1 MNDVHK
7 CEPVIRSFEK
17 DSKICKLLLQKWRIL
32 EEILNVLKVMYQA
45 TIVMQKEDFRLS
57 DFFAT
62 WNFIDNKLKRLAS
75 RENSTGL
82 ANEMINKL
90 ADRKRQLLD
99 NPAMSAAQV
108 LDPRFCKDLNDV
120 QMDMAV
126 KALESLHKQ
135 LLNLNK
141 GEDDHNEPESSDD
154 DDITV
159 INTTNLSKYCQSNK
173 SMSQIVTQN
182 PAVPIRECVGAFVA
196 ANHVLTDGTILDFWN
211 SNKLE
216 YSDLYALAMVIL
228 SISPTQV
235 IVERSFSVLSYVFNR
250 LRNRL
255 SDQMLEDILVI
266 ALNVELFHEVN
277 QEDIDAIRNAK

>member
-1 MNDVHK
+1 
-7 CEPVIRSFEK
+7 
-17 DSKICKLLLQKWRIL
+17 
-32 EEILNVLKVMYQA
+32 MYQA
-45 TIVMQKEDFRLS
+45 TIVLQKEDFRLS

-62 WNFIDNKLKRLAS
+62 WNFIDNKLKKLAR

-82 ANEMINKL
+82 ANKMIKKL
-90 ADRKRQLLD
+90 ADRKLQLLD
-99 NPAMSAAQV
+99 NPTMSAARV
-108 LDPRFCKDLNDV
+108 LDPRFCKDLNNH

-126 KALESLHKQ
+126 KTLERLHKQ

-159 INTTNLSKYCQSNK
+159 INTTNLSKYCQSNM
-173 SMSQIVTQN
+173 SMNKIVTQN
-182 PAVPIRECVGAFVA
+182 QTVSIRESIEAFIE

-211 SNKLE
+211 SNQLE
-216 YSDLYALAMVIL
+216 YPDLHELAMVIL

-235 IVERSFSVLSYVFNR
+235 IFERSFSVLSYVFNH

-255 SDQMLEDILVI
+255 SDEMLEDILII

-277 QEDIDAIRNAK
+277 QDDIDAIRNTN

>member
-1 MNDVHK
+1 M
-7 CEPVIRSFEK
+7 
-17 DSKICKLLLQKWRIL
+17 CKLLLQKWKIL
-32 EEILNVLKVMYQA
+32 EEIMNVLKVMYQA

-62 WNFIDNKLKRLAS
+62 WIFIDNKLKKLAR

-82 ANEMINKL
+82 ANKMINKL
-90 ADRKRQLLD
+90 ADRKTQLLD
-99 NPAMSAAQV
+99 NSTMSAARV
-108 LDPRFCKDLNDV
+108 IDPRFCKDLNNH
-120 QMDMAV
+120 QMDMAL
-126 KALESLHKQ
+126 KSLESLHK
-135 LLNLNK
+135 LLVNMNE
-141 GEDDHNEPESSDD
+141 GESDHNEQEISFD

-159 INTTNLSKYCQSNK
+159 INTTNLSKYCQSNM

-182 PAVPIRECVGAFVA
+182 RTVPIRESVEVFVGA
-196 ANHVLTDGTILDFWN
+196 NHGLTDGTILDFWN
-211 SNKLE
+211 SNKLA
-216 YSDLYALAMVIL
+216 YPDLYELAMVIL

-235 IVERSFSVLSYVFNR
+235 IVERSFSVLSYVFNC

-255 SDQMLEDILVI
+255 SDEMLENILVI

>member
-1 MNDVHK
+1 M
-7 CEPVIRSFEK
+7 
-17 DSKICKLLLQKWRIL
+17 
-32 EEILNVLKVMYQA
+32 NVLKVMYQA

-62 WNFIDNKLKRLAS
+62 WNFIDSKLKKIAR
-75 RENSTGL
+75 RDNSTGL
-82 ANEMINKL
+82 ANKMINKL
-90 ADRKRQLLD
+90 ADRKPHLLD
-99 NPAMSAAQV
+99 NPTMSAARV
-108 LDPRFCKDLNDV
+108 LDPRFCKDLNNH
-120 QMDMAV
+120 QMDIAV
-126 KALESLHKQ
+126 KALEGLHKQ

-141 GEDDHNEPESSDD
+141 GEDDHTEPGSSDD

-159 INTTNLSKYCQSNK
+159 TNTTNLSKYCRSDM

-182 PAVPIRECVGAFVA
+182 QTVSIRESVEAFVGS
-196 ANHVLTDGTILDFWN
+196 NHVLTDGTILDFWN
-211 SNKLE
+211 SNKLQ
-216 YSDLYALAMVIL
+216 YPDLYELAMVIL

-255 SDQMLEDILVI
+255 SDKMLEDILVI

-277 QEDIDAIRNAK
+277 QEDIDATRNAK